1 MVNKY
6 STIPLQL
13 YPKIQLKLEWPDI
26 FRRLVQEKRG
36 GLCYERD
43 EVLYQALKY
52 LGFDAHRIECS
63 AVKSGTNYELA
74 SSYDHMAVAVKLD
87 KKWYLCDAGWKC

>member
-1 MVNKY
+1 M
-6 STIPLQL
+6 
-13 YPKIQLKLEWPDI
+13 KLEWPVI

-43 EVLYQALKY
+43 EVLYQVLTY

-63 AVKSGTNYELA
+63 AVKDNYQLA
-74 SSYDHMAVAVKLD
+74 SQYDHMAVAVKLNG
-87 KKWYLCDAGWKC
+87 KWFLCDAGWKCRP